1 MQKLCIKEILEK
13 TKTTLVSEK
22 TSAISGQSSPIF
34 LHIYIFLK
42 THHKDTLKNKN
53 LRSWETAIDI

>member
-1 MQKLCIKEILEK
+1 MQKLCIKVILEK

-22 TSAISGQSSPIF
+22 TSAISGQSFPIF
-34 LHIYIFLK
+34 LPIDYFK